1 MECLTLEMPANDRLA
16 CPADEN
22 YDVNPCV
29 RIRNG
34 RHNCIGAIGRERN
47 LTKQMIRMGSFTSM
61 VADSDYREK
70 KHTKRR
76 SRPMDIVKKELSRNM
91 VTPKKKGRDADKNV
105 YSYAILKYQT
115 A

>member
-1 MECLTLEMPANDRLA
+1 
-16 CPADEN
+16 
-22 YDVNPCV
+22 
-29 RIRNG
+29 
-34 RHNCIGAIGRERN
+34 
-47 LTKQMIRMGSFTSM
+47 MIRMGSFTRM

-105 YSYAILKYQT
+105 YSYTILEYLT
-115 A
+115 AEVLKLTGNASKDLRMKRITPRHL